1 MSNTRPRWSS
11 RTKLTIVL
19 LLLGLGVI
27 LLYLFR
33 AALAPF
39 IIAVLLAYILS
50 SPVGWLQKRLHIH
63 RGMAILLTYLLLL
76 IIIIVIPLVVIPPL
90 AAQSSGLNLKFQRLL
105 EEIDRLLGSR
115 FTIVGQTIDLQT
127 AFESATGSFQGLI
140 EPLFSQS
147 LRFAVE
153 ALSSLVWVIFIV
165 VISFYLIKDSAALF
179 QWLESLTPPAYQE
192 DYRRLRG
199 EIHLVWSSFLLGQI
213 TLALVVAAIFTVAG
227 FVLGL
232 PFAMAMG
239 VLAGLLEFL
248 PSIGHGIWLVLAVL
262 LALFAGSTWLPI
274 PNWAFALLIVGLHLF
289 YQQFDLNYLIPRI
302 IGRRV
307 RLPPLVVILGI
318 VTGALIAGVLGV
330 VLAAPTIASARVLGR
345 YVYANLLD
353 LDPFPG
359 TIAQPL
365 PPPNPRWWRKT
376 AQEGEQGG
384 GELEEAGI
392 VFKKRLH

>member
-63 RGMAILLTYLLLL
+63 RGLAILLTYLLLL

-179 QWLESLTPPAYQE
+179 QWLENLTPPAYQE

-359 TIAQPL
+359 TIAQRL

-384 GELEEAGI
+384 SELEEAGI